1 MQASGFMPKLV
12 GGHMPYFCRS
22 ESCALDHVHRIEN
35 ADGDGTEGELIYEDA
50 EVSAVQRWTSC
61 SKRL

>member
-1 MQASGFMPKLV
+1 
-12 GGHMPYFCRS
+12 MPYFCRS

-50 EVSAVQRWTSC
+50 EVSAVQRWTGC
-61 SKRL
+61 SRRL